1 MDSKI
6 AVGAILGSA
15 LTTCFFT
22 LLQRQRQRQH
32 ATSKTSSSSPPSLP
46 LDSTLL
52 PPFALKLQASKHHQ
66 RVLLREWYDPEWRRD
81 NGWLGTDLIHH
92 REGNGVRV
100 LDYYWN
106 ISKKELVG
114 VVHFGVGCESH
125 RGLCHGGAYT
135 SLFDDFCGHIAFV
148 SGAGPWCGAT
158 VQVNVTLKRPILI
171 GSVLRVIGTYE
182 KKGRKIIVSA
192 VLDDGDE
199 EEVEKEV
206 EEKSEEKSGSGVYA
220 VLEGVSVGGKGIL
233 ISSKEEHKK
242 DKIGVRSWNY
252 GRNRMWDD
260 GWGEEGPPLLSC
272 ER

>member
-1 MDSKI
+1 M
-6 AVGAILGSA
+6 
-15 LTTCFFT
+15 
-22 LLQRQRQRQH
+22 
-32 ATSKTSSSSPPSLP
+32 
-46 LDSTLL
+46 
-52 PPFALKLQASKHHQ
+52 
-66 RVLLREWYDPEWRRD
+66 
-81 NGWLGTDLIHH
+81 
-92 REGNGVRV
+92 
-100 LDYYWN
+100 
-106 ISKKELVG
+106 
-114 VVHFGVGCESH
+114 
-125 RGLCHGGAYT
+125 
-135 SLFDDFCGHIAFV
+135 FDDFCGHIAFV

-158 VQVNVTLKRPILI
+158 VQVNVMLKRPILI

-206 EEKSEEKSGSGVYA
+206 EEKSGKSGSGVYA

-242 DKIGVRSWNY
+242 DKIGVRLWNY

-260 GWGEEGPPLLSC
+260 GWGEEGPPPFLLSC